1 MGRAARLAP
10 QRLARP
16 SDAPRI
22 SELIRTSVLELF
34 SSFYG
39 QRQTANAA
47 VHIDHLD
54 MQLIEDP
61 DVLRADEDDARPLD
75 SSSERARTSHVRAPR
90 LDATWSR
97 PGDPGSMRGRGAR
110 AERFKK
116 LTLGATLPGE
126 PFYGSFGFREVG
138 RFTSTMP
145 DGVSVECV
153 AMDRAIEP
161 APE

>member
-1 MGRAARLAP
+1 MFARRDWTRRGLGRAILEACE
-10 QRLARP
+10 
-16 SDAPRI
+16 DA
-22 SELIRTSVLELF
+22 
-34 SSFYG
+34 
-39 QRQTANAA
+39 
-47 VHIDHLD
+47 
-54 MQLIEDP
+54 
-61 DVLRADEDDARPLD
+61 
-75 SSSERARTSHVRAPR
+75 
-90 LDATWSR
+90 
-97 PGDPGSMRGRGAR
+97 AR
-110 AERFKK
+110 AEQFKK